1 MPTQKQNVA
10 TQQLNFKVFKFT
22 AYYSNFHFIVFFL
35 TLNSFHYPVKIKG
48 GSRVDQ
54 RRWIFF
60 QTSCLKTVK
69 AKETRVCGGHDI
81 TCHNSINQNHV
92 SFYTQKFNIQ
102 FIVQIVYRVL
112 TCKNLRQLPLG
123 KYVSKM

>member
-1 MPTQKQNVA
+1 M
-10 TQQLNFKVFKFT
+10 
-22 AYYSNFHFIVFFL
+22 
-35 TLNSFHYPVKIKG
+35 G
-48 GSRVDQ
+48 GGGGRVDK